1 MTHRSIPEVLD
12 GAVEVR
18 RLPHEGG
25 RVPQVEVAEKDVVAL
40 AIVVVVVIVAADE
53 LGGRAAQLRGRV
65 GGGVPDVLV
74 HPCNNACVPISL
86 IQ

>member
-1 MTHRSIPEVLD
+1 M
-12 GAVEVR
+12 EVR

-40 AIVVVVVIVAADE
+40 AIVVVIVAADE

-74 HPCNNACVPISL
+74 HPCNNACMPISL
-86 IQ
+86 IQYMA

>member
-1 MTHRSIPEVLD
+1 M
-12 GAVEVR
+12 EVR

-40 AIVVVVVIVAADE
+40 AIVVVIVAADE

-74 HPCNNACVPISL
+74 HPCNNACMPISL